1 MTYGVASRNLEC
13 AKSFVEAK
21 EDWSRSILHHLVPN
35 SFAQTPECL
44 EDYNVEKAS
53 LVTKIPW

>member
-1 MTYGVASRNLEC
+1 MTCGVVSTNLEC

-21 EDWSRSILHHLVPN
+21 EDWSWPILHHLVPN
-35 SFAQTPECL
+35 SFAQTPEHL
-44 EDYNVEKAS
+44 DDYNVEKAS